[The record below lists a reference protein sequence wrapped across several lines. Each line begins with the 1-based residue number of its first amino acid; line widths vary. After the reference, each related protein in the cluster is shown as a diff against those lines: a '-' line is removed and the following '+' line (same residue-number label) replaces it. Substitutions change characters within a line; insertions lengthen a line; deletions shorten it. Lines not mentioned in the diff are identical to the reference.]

1 MFSRTCE
8 RESEAVLLGQ
18 EAGRVGPQAG
28 PQVGA
33 QVGLLP
39 GKPDAA
45 LAAHLST
52 CAACREA
59 FDVARYMTRLATETD
74 AIAAT
79 RPLPEPAQLWWK
91 ARLLQ
96 RWNAETRATAPLDWM
111 QRVEVVGGLVAVAI
125 LLVIFWSDVRGG
137 QASTSIAANFWPTV
151 ASLLAPGALSSLI
164 AGGLLLIGC
173 ISLFTLRQLLVED

>member
-18 EAGRVGPQAG
+18 QAGRPDQQAD
-28 PQVGA
+28 QQA
-33 QVGLLP
+33 

-45 LAAHLST
+45 LAAHLAS

-59 FDVARYMTRLATETD
+59 FDVARYMTRLAAETD

-96 RWNAETRATAPLDWM
+96 RWHAETRATAPLDWM
-111 QRVEVVGGLVAVAI
+111 QRVEVVGGLVAVAV
-125 LLVIFWSDVRGG
+125 LMLIFWSDMRGG
-137 QASTSIAANFWPTV
+137 HASTTIAASFWPTV
-151 ASLLAPGALSSLI
+151 ASLLAPGALTSMI
-164 AGGLLLIGC
+164 AGALLLIGC